1 MEPLREVGGLRAGRF
16 GRMADVPEDPTAIK
30 ELDLLLQTA
39 TIAHE
44 SIFEIRRELIASDQ
58 GSPEQA
64 QLLEESARIATV
76 DLPGLSAAARR
87 LSVKWRDQVLLDA
100 ESAAKTLAELK
111 SELARIKVDAESLLD
126 RQLEI
131 AARMDSMGRQ

>member
-1 MEPLREVGGLRAGRF
+1 M
-16 GRMADVPEDPTAIK
+16 
-30 ELDLLLQTA
+30 LDLLLQTA

-76 DLPGLSAAARR
+76 ELPGLSATARQ
-87 LSVKWRDQVLLDA
+87 LSAKWRDQVLLDA
-100 ESAAKTLAELK
+100 EGAAETLAELK

>member
-1 MEPLREVGGLRAGRF
+1 M
-16 GRMADVPEDPTAIK
+16 PEDPTAVK

-44 SIFEIRRELIASDQ
+44 SIFEIRRELIASDR
-58 GSPEQA
+58 GNPEQA
-64 QLLEESARIATV
+64 QLLEESARIVTV
-76 DLPGLSAAARR
+76 ELPGLSATARQ
-87 LSVKWRDQVLLDA
+87 LSAKWRDQVLLDA
-100 ESAAKTLAELK
+100 ERATETLAELK

-131 AARMDSMGRQ
+131 AARMDSMERQ

>member
-1 MEPLREVGGLRAGRF
+1 
-16 GRMADVPEDPTAIK
+16 MADVPEDPTAIK
-30 ELDLLLQTA
+30 ELNLLLQTA

-58 GSPEQA
+58 GNLEQA
-64 QLLEESARIATV
+64 QLLEESARIATAE
-76 DLPGLSAAARR
+76 LPALSATARQ
-87 LSVKWRDQVLLDA
+87 LSAKWRDQVFLDA
-100 ESAAKTLAELK
+100 ESAAETLAELK

-131 AARMDSMGRQ
+131 AAGMDSIGRQ

>member
-1 MEPLREVGGLRAGRF
+1 
-16 GRMADVPEDPTAIK
+16 MADVPSDPTAIK

-58 GSPEQA
+58 GTPEQA

-76 DLPGLSAAARR
+76 ELPGVSSTARHLSA
-87 LSVKWRDQVLLDA
+87 KWRDHVLLDTDG
-100 ESAAKTLAELK
+100 AARTLAELK
-111 SELARIKVDAESLLD
+111 SELARIRVDAESLLD
-126 RQLEI
+126 RQQEI
-131 AARMDSMGRQ
+131 AARMDSMGEQ

>member
-1 MEPLREVGGLRAGRF
+1 M
-16 GRMADVPEDPTAIK
+16 PEDPTAIK

-58 GSPEQA
+58 GNPEQA

-76 DLPGLSAAARR
+76 ELPSLSATARR
-87 LSVKWRDQVLLDA
+87 LSAKWRGQVLLDA
-100 ESAAKTLAELK
+100 EGAAETLVELK

-131 AARMDSMGRQ
+131 AARMDSMGRR

>member
-1 MEPLREVGGLRAGRF
+1 
-16 GRMADVPEDPTAIK
+16 MAAVPEDPTAIK

-44 SIFEIRRELIASDQ
+44 SIFEIRRELIASDR
-58 GSPEQA
+58 GNPEQA

-76 DLPGLSAAARR
+76 ELPSLSATARR
-87 LSVKWRDQVLLDA
+87 LSAKWRDQVLLDA
-100 ESAAKTLAELK
+100 EGAAKTLAELN
-111 SELARIKVDAESLLD
+111 SELERIKVDAESLLD

-131 AARMDSMGRQ
+131 AARMDSMGRR

>member
-1 MEPLREVGGLRAGRF
+1 
-16 GRMADVPEDPTAIK
+16 MAAVPEDPTAIK

-58 GSPEQA
+58 GNLEQA
-64 QLLEESARIATV
+64 QLLEESARIVTV
-76 DLPGLSAAARR
+76 ELPGLSTTARR
-87 LSVKWRDQVLLDA
+87 LSAKWRDQVLLDA
-100 ESAAKTLAELK
+100 EGAAKTLAELK
-111 SELARIKVDAESLLD
+111 SELMRIKGDAESLLD

-131 AARMDSMGRQ
+131 AARMDSMGRR